1 VYDVLVLGSGIAG
14 LTTALHSAA
23 RGMSVVVLTKGE
35 LSHSA
40 TRYAQGGV
48 AAALEDPDSPD
59 LHLADTLVAGAGL
72 CDVDAVRTLVTE
84 GPARVRELA
93 ALGAVF
99 DTEVEADGAR
109 LLLAREGG
117 HSLARVVHAGGDA
130 TGAEIERALVAA
142 VDPAP
147 IEVRERW
154 FALDLIVEDGCCRGV
169 RALGPTGALEDFRA
183 AHTVM
188 ATGGVGQC
196 FAVTTNPTL
205 STGDGIALA
214 LRAGVACAD
223 LEFVQ
228 FHPTALHHPSMPRP
242 LLSEALRG
250 EGAVLRDVD
259 GVAFMAGVHPLAD
272 LAPRDVVSR
281 AIHRRMRE
289 TGSDH
294 VYLDASMIDD
304 FAQHFPTI
312 WRACRSAGLD
322 PTGDLLPVA
331 PAAHYLSG
339 GIVTDLNGAS
349 TMPSLWSCGEAACS
363 GVHGANRLA
372 SNSLLDGLVFG
383 RRVVEAIAS
392 GANGPQ
398 PTGAMNGVLQLAD
411 RIAETGPRPTRD
423 GEGRG
428 ADGRGGDGRGGDGG
442 GGDGGTDPDKVRSA
456 IQRTMSA
463 DCGVVRDAGG
473 LENAAEAIAE
483 LTVLAEIFSTRTVPG
498 CEVLNLTRVAQAIVT
513 AATARGESCGAHTRA
528 DFPDTRDELRGR
540 FVLRGG
546 EPPAFAALAVPS
558 VAGS

>member
-1 VYDVLVLGSGIAG
+1 VYDILVLGSGIAG
-14 LTTALHSAA
+14 LTTALHAAA
-23 RGMSVVVLTKGE
+23 RGMSVLVLTKGQ
-35 LSHSA
+35 LSQSA
-40 TRYAQGGV
+40 TQYAQGGV

-59 LHLADTLVAGAGL
+59 LHLADTLLAGAGL

-93 ALGAVF
+93 ELGAQF
-99 DTEVEADGAR
+99 DSEIADDGAR

-142 VDPAP
+142 VEPAA

-154 FALDLIVEDGCCRGV
+154 FALELVVERESCRGV
-169 RALGPTGALEDFRA
+169 RALGPDGAVDTFLARD
-183 AHTVM
+183 TVL

-250 EGAVLRDVD
+250 EGAVLRDVS
-259 GVAFMAGVHPLAD
+259 GVAFMTGLHPLAD
-272 LAPRDVVSR
+272 LAPRDIVSR
-281 AIHRRMRE
+281 AIHQRMRE
-289 TGSDH
+289 TGADH
-294 VYLDASMIDD
+294 VFLDASMIAG
-304 FAQHFPTI
+304 FPEHFPTI
-312 WRACRSAGLD
+312 WRACRAAGLD
-322 PTGDLLPVA
+322 PTRDLLPVA

-339 GIVTDLNGAS
+339 GIVTDLDGAS
-349 TMPSLWSCGEAACS
+349 TLPRLWSCGESACS

-383 RRVVEAIAS
+383 RRVVEAIAAGTTS
-392 GANGPQ
+392 AA
-398 PTGAMNGVLQLAD
+398 PTGAMRDVLEAAPLAPEPAPKAGAD
-411 RIAETGPRPTRD
+411 RALRT
-423 GEGRG
+423 
-428 ADGRGGDGRGGDGG
+428 DGG
-442 GGDGGTDPDKVRSA
+442 VDPEKLRSA

-463 DCGVVRDAGG
+463 DCGVVRDANG
-473 LENAAEAIAE
+473 LAVAAETLAE
-483 LTVLAEIFSTRTVPG
+483 LAALAEELATRTVPA
-498 CEVLNLTRVAQAIVT
+498 CEVLNLARVSQAITT
-513 AATARGESCGAHTRA
+513 AATAREESRGAHTRA
-528 DFPDTRDELRGR
+528 DFPETSDAFLGR
-540 FVLRGG
+540 IVLRGTQS
-546 EPPAFAALAVPS
+546 PQFIPLPAASGGAS
-558 VAGS
+558 

>member
-14 LTTALHSAA
+14 LTTALHAAA
-23 RGMSVVVLTKGE
+23 RGMSVLVLTKGE
-35 LSHSA
+35 LSQSA
-40 TRYAQGGV
+40 TQFAQGGV

-93 ALGAVF
+93 ELGARF
-99 DTEVEADGAR
+99 DTEIESDGGR

-142 VDPAP
+142 VEPAP
-147 IEVRERW
+147 IEVQERW
-154 FALDLIVEDGCCRGV
+154 FALELVTVDDVCVGV
-169 RALGPTGALEDFRA
+169 RAFGPNGEIEAFRA
-183 AHTVM
+183 THTVL

-259 GVAFMAGVHPLAD
+259 GVAFMTGVHPLAD

-289 TGSDH
+289 TGADH
-294 VYLDASMIDD
+294 VFLDASMIPD

-312 WRACRSAGLD
+312 WRACRAAGLD
-322 PTGDLLPVA
+322 PTRDLLPVA

-339 GIVTDLNGAS
+339 GVVTDLDGA
-349 TMPSLWSCGEAACS
+349 TALPHLWACGETACS

-383 RRVVEAIAS
+383 RRVVEAITAGVTSARES
-392 GANGPQ
+392 GAM
-398 PTGAMNGVLQLAD
+398 TGVLDVAPLAPED
-411 RIAETGPRPTRD
+411 APRPERA
-423 GEGRG
+423 GEGD
-428 ADGRGGDGRGGDGG
+428 ADAE
-442 GGDGGTDPDKVRSA
+442 KLRSA
-456 IQRTMSA
+456 IQRTMST
-463 DCGVVRDAGG
+463 DCGVVREGEG
-473 LENAAEAIAE
+473 LGNAAET
-483 LTVLAEIFSTRTVPG
+483 LRDLARHADD
-498 CEVLNLTRVAQAIVT
+498 VAQATVATYEVRNLARVSGAIVS
-513 AATARGESCGAHTRA
+513 AATARAESRGAHTRA
-528 DFPDTRDELRGR
+528 DFPETSDRFRGR
-540 FVLRGG
+540 IVMRGATPSRFVPLVSTTGTTAPGPR
-546 EPPAFAALAVPS
+546 P
-558 VAGS
+558 